1 VVSREVRV
9 LPLVGVGEV
18 EAGVRDLDEHL
29 ALGRLRNRDVDELQ
43 HLRSAE
49 LRDLNGAHD
58 RRTLSGQDIDRLVR
72 ICIDSHIGLDQ
83 SGWSSPVR
91 PVEEG
96 GHMATEHAAPVP
108 ATDRDAADAA
118 DLARYGYKQ

>member
-1 VVSREVRV
+1 MSTRFPPFASRIAAPRSSM
-9 LPLVGVGEV
+9 LGSSAASAPSDSACWRFSSD
-18 EAGVRDLDEHL
+18 EAV
-29 ALGRLRNRDVDELQ
+29 AITRLRNRDVDELQ

-58 RRTLSGQDIDRLVR
+58 GRTLSGQDIDRLVR

-83 SGWSSPVR
+83 SGWSKPGPAGGR
-91 PVEEG
+91 G

-108 ATDRDAADAA
+108 ATDR
-118 DLARYGYKQ
+118 